1 MILETLRNSV
11 LLEGVHPLF
20 PKAFAWLGSYD
31 PATAD
36 GRYEIDGSELVAIVQ
51 RYATAPANEK
61 KWETHRLHGD
71 IQYMVKGS
79 ESIGYGQ
86 REELIVRTP
95 YNLEKDAE
103 FYESPEGPTSLVILS
118 AGSFAVFHP
127 QDAHQPGV
135 MIGQPAEVHKA
146 VIKFRL

>member
-51 RYATAPANEK
+51 RYETAPAAD
-61 KWETHRLHGD
+61 WF
-71 IQYMVKGS
+71 
-79 ESIGYGQ
+79 
-86 REELIVRTP
+86 
-95 YNLEKDAE
+95 
-103 FYESPEGPTSLVILS
+103 FYVNGIESPSFTSPRRARRHS
-118 AGSFAVFHP
+118 SF
-127 QDAHQPGV
+127 
-135 MIGQPAEVHKA
+135 
-146 VIKFRL
+146 